1 MPPKKTTSTTS
12 KLSFQSSKSSTKPK
26 TKTELKAEE
35 VLREQEALRVENSR
49 EKGIVLDTIEFKDAY
64 KIGKREMGV
73 PTHPLDQVDV
83 ILSNLNIPHSLS
95 SLSLYCPFQEYIYYS
110 QPFPSP
116 RQWV

>member
-35 VLREQEALRVENSR
+35 VLRDQEAVRVEKSR
-49 EKGIVLDTIEFKDAY
+49 EKGIVLDTIEFRDAY

-83 ILSNLNIPHSLS
+83 ILSKPFLPPSSHYHLS
-95 SLSLYCPFQEYIYYS
+95 AVLSNYIYILF